1 MPRVPPFPSFLI
13 IGGHRCGARWLRANL
28 DKHPDI
34 CAPPLNTAF
43 FADPERMSSLGLRW
57 YREQFGGW
65 RGEPILGEAAPAY
78 TDWRNNPS
86 TIARQIRRTLPDVR
100 LIAILRNPLDRLESE
115 VRHLMRWGR
124 LPPEVD
130 LYQMLSQSDPLM
142 EKYQPARNSII
153 GPALGS
159 YIERFGDD
167 LHLMFYDD
175 LVADPEAFYRS
186 ALDHIGAPPTFV
198 PDDLGDVL
206 FSDVPHVALT
216 PLSDE
221 ERRIMFGFYRADT
234 EEIAQW
240 TGHDLSHW
248 DPGLPTDDA
257 LRPTTE
263 RWQQVWD
270 RIAPELEEELPEPP
284 VDPDVAPPADPQA
297 DPEGAQPEST
307 PSAVD

>member
-1 MPRVPPFPSFLI
+1 MPRVPPFPSFII
-13 IGGHRCGARWLRANL
+13 IGGQRCGARWLRSNL

-43 FADPERMSSLGLRW
+43 FADPERMRSLGLRW

-86 TIARQIRRTLPDVR
+86 TIARQIRRTLPGVR

-115 VRHLMRWGR
+115 VRHHMRWGR
-124 LPPEVD
+124 LPAHVE
-130 LYQMLSQSDPLM
+130 LFEMLRDEHPAMVKLQS
-142 EKYQPARNSII
+142 ARSSII
-153 GPALGS
+153 GPALSS

-167 LHLMFYDD
+167 LHFMFYDD

-186 ALDHIGAPPTFV
+186 ALTHIGASTSFV
-198 PDDLGDVL
+198 PDDLADVV
-206 FSDVPHVALT
+206 FRETNDVDLT

-221 ERRIMFGFYRADT
+221 ERRIMFGFYRSDT

-263 RWQQVWD
+263 RWQQIWD
-270 RIAPELEEELPEPP
+270 RLADDLADELEDSE
-284 VDPDVAPPADPQA
+284 
-297 DPEGAQPEST
+297 PESA